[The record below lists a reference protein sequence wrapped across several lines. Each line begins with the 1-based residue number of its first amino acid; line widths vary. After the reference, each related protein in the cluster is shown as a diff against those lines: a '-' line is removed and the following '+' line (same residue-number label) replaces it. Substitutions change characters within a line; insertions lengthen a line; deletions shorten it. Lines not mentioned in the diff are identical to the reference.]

1 MVTDEAA
8 LRKIYQERE
17 MEPEMTGEDWTPKDK
32 KCL

>member
-1 MVTDEAA
+1 MNTPDAD

-17 MEPEMTGEDWTPKDK
+17 MEPEMTGEDWIPKDK